1 MKKILMTIVALL
13 TFCFSGYAYDYAVV
27 GPEAY
32 FNSDWD
38 RTDATNKMEV
48 LNQKFYLIREVTTT
62 EANTVIEFMVSR
74 TNSNNYFYNY
84 TPTHYTNTTR
94 IGNEASVT
102 IPFAGTYFLV
112 FTMNSNTNG
121 TQVTDGTLDV
131 IVLAKVSADSHNS
144 PSLWNAGDM
153 TFNKKDNKF
162 HYKVDIPNQS
172 ASFTGEYTIQA
183 YHGRDNDF
191 RTYNAGGSTP
201 LTVDYTPTQLG
212 NYEVDFVFD
221 PIMQTVETPVVKQY
235 YDYTIGATGYM
246 TFSAAENLEV
256 SEDVT
261 AYYIIGQASGSPLM
275 NAVTTALVPATTAVP
290 QTTNGTGV
298 IVRGAAG
305 SVARFYSTSTSVT
318 LTNNKLQGTGGSPL
332 PVAANE
338 TYCFTKN
345 GDGPIGFYLAEAGT
359 YAANKAFL
367 PASAVSRGRNFG
379 SREYLPISFDGD
391 ELSGISD
398 VRGGQAAD
406 GRCYNLQGQPVSRPG
421 KGIYL
426 INGKKFIQHN

>member
-1 MKKILMTIVALL
+1 MIIVALL
-13 TFCFSGYAYDYAVV
+13 TFCSSGYAYYYTVV

-38 RTDATNKMEV
+38 RTDATNRMEV
-48 LNQKFYLIREVTTT
+48 LNNKKFYLIKEVTTT
-62 EANTVIEFMVSR
+62 EPNTVIEFLVNR
-74 TNSNNYFYNY
+74 SNTAGHYINY
-84 TPTHYTNTTR
+84 TTN
-94 IGNEASVT
+94 GNNAIAKASVT
-102 IPFAGTYFLV
+102 IAKADTYNLV
-112 FTMNSNTNG
+112 FTFDSKNGNSATEVIEN
-121 TQVTDGTLDV
+121 TLDV
-131 IVLAKVSADSHNS
+131 IVMAKVSADSHNS
-144 PSLWNAGDM
+144 PSLWIAGDM

-162 HYKVDIPNQS
+162 HYIVDVPNQS
-172 ASFTGEYTIQA
+172 ANFTGEYTVQA
-183 YHGRDNDF
+183 YHGRDNSLHE
-191 RTYNAGGSTP
+191 YNAGGSTP
-201 LTVDYTPTQLG
+201 LTLDYTPAQPG
-212 NYEVDFVFD
+212 NYEVDFIFD
-221 PIMQTVETPVVKQY
+221 PIMQTVETPVVKRY

-261 AYYIIGQASGSPLM
+261 AYYITGQASGSPLM
-275 NAVTTALVPATTAVP
+275 NAVTTTLVPATTAVP

-421 KGIYL
+421 KGIYI
-426 INGKKFIQHN
+426 INGKKFIHHN